1 MCQHEKIEANPICN
15 CDSNIAFIYYWW
27 NAGTASS
34 TAFRLVITNHSGYID
49 LRRCIDNRTSAE
61 IFRQEVRCLGVSM
74 LPFFN
79 QKELVV
85 CSNQSQ
91 YQKYTSL
98 LEKAGIAYRTKA
110 RDLSSP
116 SLFSMGTRERAGTA
130 FQKGQLSNALYDIC
144 SQSRLRT
151 CCSRYSCL
159 IKYEHSIQLR
169 LLFMVQCL
177 CQIY

>member
-1 MCQHEKIEANPICN
+1 MKKLKPILFA
-15 CDSNIAFIYYWW
+15 IVILILLLFII
-27 NAGTASS
+27 GGMLGLLPQPLFVLSS
-34 TAFRLVITNHSGYID
+34 QTILVILVCGGALIIG
-49 LRRCIDNRTSAE
+49 LLLKFFRR
-61 IFRQEVRCLGVSM
+61 EVRFLGVSM

-98 LEKAGIAYRTKA
+98 LEKAGITYRTKA

-130 FQKGQLSNALYDIC
+130 FQKVNYQTLYTIYVRKAD
-144 SQSRLRT
+144 
-151 CCSRYSCL
+151 
-159 IKYEHSIQLR
+159 YERAVHVIT
-169 LLFMVQCL
+169 V
-177 CQIY
+177 

>member
-1 MCQHEKIEANPICN
+1 MVCFLKKGVCQYEKIETNPICN
-15 CDSNIAFIYYWW
+15 CDSNIAIIYYWW

-34 TAFRLVITNHSGYID
+34 TAFRLVITNHSGYIS
-49 LRRCIDNRTSAE
+49 LWRCIDNRTSAE
-61 IFRQEVRCLGVSM
+61 IFRQEVRFLGVSM

-98 LEKAGIAYRTKA
+98 LEKAGITYRTKA

-116 SLFSMGTRERAGTA
+116 SLFSMGTRERSGTA
-130 FQKGQLSNALYDIC
+130 FQKVNCQTIYTIYVRKVD
-144 SQSRLRT
+144 
-151 CCSRYSCL
+151 
-159 IKYEHSIQLR
+159 YERAVHVII
-169 LLFMVQCL
+169 V
-177 CQIY
+177 

>member
-1 MCQHEKIEANPICN
+1 MKKLKPILFA
-15 CDSNIAFIYYWW
+15 IVILILLLFII
-27 NAGTASS
+27 GGMLGLLPQPLFVLSS
-34 TAFRLVITNHSGYID
+34 QTILVILVCGGALIIG
-49 LRRCIDNRTSAE
+49 LLLKFFRR
-61 IFRQEVRCLGVSM
+61 EVRFLGVSM

-98 LEKAGIAYRTKA
+98 LEKAGITYRTKA

-130 FQKGQLSNALYDIC
+130 FQKVNYQTLYTIYVRKAD
-144 SQSRLRT
+144 
-151 CCSRYSCL
+151 
-159 IKYEHSIQLR
+159 YERAVHVILA
-169 LLFMVQCL
+169 
-177 CQIY
+177 

>member
-1 MCQHEKIEANPICN
+1 MKKLKPILFA
-15 CDSNIAFIYYWW
+15 IVILILFLFII
-27 NAGTASS
+27 GGMLELLPQPLFVLSS
-34 TAFRLVITNHSGYID
+34 QTILVILVCGGALIIG
-49 LRRCIDNRTSAE
+49 LLLKFFRR
-61 IFRQEVRCLGVSM
+61 EVRFLGVSM

-98 LEKAGIAYRTKA
+98 LEKAGITYRTKA

-130 FQKGQLSNALYDIC
+130 FQKVNYQTLYTIYVRKAD
-144 SQSRLRT
+144 
-151 CCSRYSCL
+151 
-159 IKYEHSIQLR
+159 YERAVHVIT
-169 LLFMVQCL
+169 V
-177 CQIY
+177 

>member
-1 MCQHEKIEANPICN
+1 MVCFLKKGVCQHEKIETNPICN
-15 CDSNIAFIYYWW
+15 CDSNIAIIYYWW

-34 TAFRLVITNHSGYID
+34 TAFRLVITNHSGYIG
-49 LRRCIDNRTSAE
+49 LRRCIDNLTSAE

-98 LEKAGIAYRTKA
+98 LEKAGITYRTKA

-116 SLFSMGTRERAGTA
+116 SLFSMGARERTGTT
-130 FQKGQLSNALYDIC
+130 FQKVNYQTLYTIYV
-144 SQSRLRT
+144 R
-151 CCSRYSCL
+151 
-159 IKYEHSIQLR
+159 KANYELAVHVILA
-169 LLFMVQCL
+169 
-177 CQIY
+177 

>member
-1 MCQHEKIEANPICN
+1 
-15 CDSNIAFIYYWW
+15 
-27 NAGTASS
+27 
-34 TAFRLVITNHSGYID
+34 
-49 LRRCIDNRTSAE
+49 
-61 IFRQEVRCLGVSM
+61 M

-98 LEKAGIAYRTKA
+98 LEKAGITYRTKA

-130 FQKGQLSNALYDIC
+130 FQKVHYQTLYTIYVRKAD
-144 SQSRLRT
+144 
-151 CCSRYSCL
+151 
-159 IKYEHSIQLR
+159 YERAVHVILA
-169 LLFMVQCL
+169 
-177 CQIY
+177 